1 VIGSGD
7 DFEYQLPA
15 SPRFFIGRSPLISRL
30 SEVLDKGNSVLVFNA
45 QSGWGKSSL
54 ALRLGKLAEET
65 AGGYAL
71 LLDARTASLGSY
83 LPSVLRRAALEGQ
96 KRGLLELPPQ
106 PSWATLASCLD
117 TLAGATWTPG
127 GRPLVIFFDQFEN
140 VFRDAILT
148 REFRDL
154 ALGAHEI
161 PGPLIIGFAWKTDLV
176 GWTEGHPYQLRDEI
190 RASAQVLVLE
200 PLGPREVET
209 LLRRLEKKIG
219 QRLLPDLRRRLR
231 EYSQGLPWLLKKL
244 AGHLIREIASGVTQ
258 ETLLAEALNIQ
269 NLFEA
274 DLAVLQ
280 PIEQEALRFAA
291 RHAPVS
297 ASEVVDRFKSSVI
310 QSLLDRRLLVQVGE
324 RLDVYW
330 DTFRDFLNTGR
341 VPIEDSYILRQS
353 PRSVSRL
360 LGALDETGA
369 GDVPTIAASLGTS
382 VNGVWNLSRELR
394 LMGVTTP
401 EPNRVQMQ
409 KDIWE
414 AEDRE
419 SALRRRVSGALR
431 RHRGFTVLVDLADRS
446 STAIELATYARELPR
461 AFPAVD
467 VADTT
472 WVSYARALVLWFEYA
487 GLVRFADSRISVVQ
501 EDENPPAPPLLG
513 VQPRVRVKNALAQSP
528 PGPSLDLLLAI
539 DRGDSI
545 NFQARATKAS
555 LRELV
560 KLGAVAVNAYG
571 GVTMVA
577 VDLVVDG
584 QVDPEALR
592 ELLRTHPGFASV
604 LEVLEADPYA
614 EPTTIGG
621 ILRDAYGAEWSPAT
635 VMSVGKYGRAWAR
648 RAGTATRTRRPKLPV
663 ESPTPTLWD
672 GDLQRAKAVEV
683 SPAAV
688 PDRAMPD

>member
-1 VIGSGD
+1 MTDVLTSDPAVLVTEHGVYSSVIELDVASRTGARILVWGTSGIVPTPVLELVSSEPDYGNGLEAVDIGGGSGDGTRVGAPATPPDPVLATVIGSGD

-258 ETLLAEALNIQ
+258 
-269 NLFEA
+269 
-274 DLAVLQ
+274 
-280 PIEQEALRFAA
+280 
-291 RHAPVS
+291 
-297 ASEVVDRFKSSVI
+297 
-310 QSLLDRRLLVQVGE
+310 
-324 RLDVYW
+324 
-330 DTFRDFLNTGR
+330 
-341 VPIEDSYILRQS
+341 
-353 PRSVSRL
+353 
-360 LGALDETGA
+360 
-369 GDVPTIAASLGTS
+369 
-382 VNGVWNLSRELR
+382 
-394 LMGVTTP
+394 
-401 EPNRVQMQ
+401 
-409 KDIWE
+409 
-414 AEDRE
+414 
-419 SALRRRVSGALR
+419 
-431 RHRGFTVLVDLADRS
+431 
-446 STAIELATYARELPR
+446 
-461 AFPAVD
+461 
-467 VADTT
+467 
-472 WVSYARALVLWFEYA
+472 
-487 GLVRFADSRISVVQ
+487 
-501 EDENPPAPPLLG
+501 
-513 VQPRVRVKNALAQSP
+513 
-528 PGPSLDLLLAI
+528 
-539 DRGDSI
+539 
-545 NFQARATKAS
+545 
-555 LRELV
+555 
-560 KLGAVAVNAYG
+560 
-571 GVTMVA
+571 
-577 VDLVVDG
+577 
-584 QVDPEALR
+584 
-592 ELLRTHPGFASV
+592 
-604 LEVLEADPYA
+604 
-614 EPTTIGG
+614 
-621 ILRDAYGAEWSPAT
+621 
-635 VMSVGKYGRAWAR
+635 
-648 RAGTATRTRRPKLPV
+648 
-663 ESPTPTLWD
+663 
-672 GDLQRAKAVEV
+672 
-683 SPAAV
+683 
-688 PDRAMPD
+688 